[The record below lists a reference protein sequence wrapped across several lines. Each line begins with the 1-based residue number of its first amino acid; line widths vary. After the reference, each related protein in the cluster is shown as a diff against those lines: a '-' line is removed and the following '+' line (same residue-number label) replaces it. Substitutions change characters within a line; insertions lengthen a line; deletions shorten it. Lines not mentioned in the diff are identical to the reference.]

1 MATSIFERLSYQVAQ
16 KYLPKVGV
24 PAAVNKYVPAVRSL
38 LQGDFSGALG
48 GVLDQL
54 LGPLLGSSLDGRP
67 LALAGGITLGE
78 ARRIFEESA
87 NTEYAKKNL
96 WHISATNISAGM
108 APNINLFATEVGY
121 SPHTMTGEAV
131 KIGSAWF
138 NKADG
143 AERVE
148 MRITTY
154 DDAQGSVKR
163 WFEDLRLRK
172 CHLDGTFGLPSE
184 YLVSFTITHASI
196 LEGVASAYTNTYTME
211 PGTIEFELSRRE
223 DNLQELQMTFVQ
235 FDPFS
240 SI

>member
-1 MATSIFERLSYQVAQ
+1 MATSLFERLAYQVAQ
-16 KYLPKVGV
+16 KHLPKLGV
-24 PAAVNKYVPAVRSL
+24 PAKVSKYVPAIRSV
-38 LQGDFSGALG
+38 LQGDFAGAAG
-48 GVLDQL
+48 SVLDQL
-54 LGPLLGSSLDGRP
+54 LGPMLGSSIEGSP
-67 LALAGGITLGE
+67 LALAGGITLAE
-78 ARRIFEESA
+78 ARRMFEESA
-87 NTEYAKKNL
+87 NTVYAKKNL
-96 WHISATNISAGM
+96 WHINATNVSAGM

-131 KIGSAWF
+131 KIGSVWI

-154 DDAQGSVKR
+154 DDAQGSVKQ

-184 YLVSFTITHASI
+184 YLVNFTITHASI

-211 PGTIEFELSRRE
+211 PGSIDFDLSRRE

-235 FDPFS
+235 FDPFMNV
-240 SI
+240 